1 VPLSPSGHRL
11 SAVRRVAPQGPNK
24 RPSREGGNSCDT
36 AGQSGQNPRE
46 YQDRRAGR
54 YALREAAR
62 SITTLKSLRLCG
74 YAMTSVAECV
84 DVRIDGQDRAFV
96 TGVQTCSS
104 VHACPVCSAAI
115 REKRAREVEGVSTRV
130 LGDGGSVVF
139 VTLTASHG
147 RSDRLD
153 VLLPQLA
160 TAWHDLISNRRW
172 RNAPGLRGAVK
183 TTEITDGFPNGWHPH
198 VHALVFFDQ
207 VLTAD
212 QLADFSAYVTQSWS
226 RSMEQVGRAVNGHG
240 VRVQR
245 IRLVAGRADVGEY
258 LAKVQDGYGMT
269 RSVGREMTRT
279 DLKKGR
285 RYNRFSPFELLE
297 LASRGDVRARARWLE
312 YEQATKGRRCLEWSR
327 SDWLRALRQ
336 VVDDNDQADDAE
348 QSGGV
353 SVAELSRDEWLL
365 IARYKRQAQLLTAA
379 ERHGLA
385 GVLELLRTLR
395 ARHAYELARAARRR
409 GRVRETVRT

>member
-1 VPLSPSGHRL
+1 MSVVKRAP
-11 SAVRRVAPQGPNK
+11 ARR
-24 RPSREGGNSCDT
+24 SREGGNSCDT
-36 AGQSGQNPRE
+36 AGQGGVNQRE

-54 YALREAAR
+54 YALREGAR
-62 SITTLKSLRLCG
+62 ALTTLKNLRLCG

-84 DVRIDGQDRAFV
+84 DVRLDAQGRAFV

-115 REKRAREVEGVSTRV
+115 REKRARQVEGVSTRV
-130 LGDGGSVVF
+130 LRDGGSVVF
-139 VTLTASHG
+139 VTLTASHS
-147 RSDRLD
+147 RSDRLE

-160 TAWHDLISNRRW
+160 GAWHDLTSNRRW
-172 RNAPGLRGAVK
+172 RSAPGLRGFVK

-198 VHALVFFDQ
+198 LHALVFFDQ
-207 VLTAD
+207 VLDAA
-212 QLADFSAYVTQSWS
+212 QLADFAAYVTESWS
-226 RSMEQVGRAVNGHG
+226 RSMEHVGRDVNEHG

-285 RYNRFSPFELLE
+285 RYNRFSPFELLDM
-297 LASRGDVRARARWLE
+297 ATHGDVRARARWLE
-312 YEQATKGRRCLEWSR
+312 YEQATKGRRCLEWAR
-327 SDWLRALRQ
+327 SDWLKLLRDLVGDGDQ
-336 VVDDNDQADDAE
+336 EDNAE
-348 QSGGV
+348 ATGPGH
-353 SVAELSRDEWLL
+353 SVAELTRDEWLL

-379 ERHGLA
+379 ERQGLA
-385 GVLELLRTLR
+385 GVLELLRALR
-395 ARHAYELARAARRR
+395 ARDQYELARAARRR
-409 GRVRETVRT
+409 PRSRAVSGRPAVHLADH